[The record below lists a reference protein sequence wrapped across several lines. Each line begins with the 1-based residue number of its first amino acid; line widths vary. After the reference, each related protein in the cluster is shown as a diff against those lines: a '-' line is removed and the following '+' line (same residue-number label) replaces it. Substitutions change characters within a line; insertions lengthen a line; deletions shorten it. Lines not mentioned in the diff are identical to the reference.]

1 MFLKKRN
8 AFTMIELIFVIVVI
22 GILAGIAVPRLAA
35 TRDDATVTKAIAT
48 VGSVR
53 SALATERQ
61 KRILR
66 GDFDPIYKLSS
77 ANGVGVPIFDA
88 FDGNTS
94 NSVLE
99 YGLRSCATAS
109 TKGCWRETTTGTSG
123 SPVSVYTY
131 NVPTSGSVAFTL
143 SNNRFN
149 CDATDTTTGADCKML
164 TN

>member
-1 MFLKKRN
+1 MQMSSRK
-8 AFTMIELIFVIVVI
+8 AFTMVELVFVIVVI
-22 GILAGIAVPRLAA
+22 GILAAIAIPKLAA
-35 TRDDATVTKAIAT
+35 TRDDATITKAIAT

-53 SALATERQ
+53 IAISTERQ

-66 GDFDPIYKLSS
+66 GDFDTIFKLSS
-77 ANGVGVPIFDA
+77 TATAGGAIFDA

-99 YGLRSCATAS
+99 YGLRSCATAT

-131 NVPTSGSVAFTL
+131 NMPVSGSVAFTL
-143 SNNRFN
+143 SNNRFDCPTTDDN
-149 CDATDTTTGADCKML
+149 CLLL
-164 TN
+164 TK